1 MEIPAPS
8 SLEASGGGGEES
20 AAPTR
25 NGVSGQTGDALEGEG
40 DGDKGVES
48 VAMESDGADP
58 GAAAPQIHEPR
69 PDRKTCHQC
78 RQGKSYFGAACK
90 VEKKY
95 GLCKLR
101 YCRKCLI
108 NRYGESE
115 DAVELDDSWACPKC
129 RGECNC
135 SNCRKMSGK
144 TPTGILSHAARA
156 VGCSSVHDLLNK
168 GDDEV
173 AAAQKLVT
181 PLTANRT
188 SKKKRNRDVAT
199 DDATGTNGLLAE
211 GDDQNAVSSVPTK
224 KKKKVKCTVDNRP
237 ADDKSLQ
244 GTESLCAVEEEI
256 VLPRGTP
263 ITNVAGADLEEEDVG
278 PALQFYEFCRS
289 FAEFFHLRKG
299 EPEKIL
305 QEISGGRELRV
316 VASLIAELHIKLFSI
331 IKQDRGEK
339 PPKYSRDGDQWII
352 DIGKYISG
360 STFISKELPLDC
372 LNQGVSG
379 YKILSPSYKLHVL
392 NFLCDET
399 LSCAKL
405 RNWIDKKNEKASERK
420 SVAKEKIRAA
430 NEKERELKG
439 RQSDMAKDALF
450 MEGETTT
457 IMETN
462 NLISEVKEANEVKRA
477 ATNALEEVGGV
488 QWTKPVMVDKG
499 VAYWKLDGYCDNA
512 TIMRQE
518 LDSENMMG
526 NKDKWFMFTEDEEKV
541 IVDHMAKRSRGRFR
555 KRTGV

>member
-1 MEIPAPS
+1 MEIVAPS
-8 SLEASGGGGEES
+8 SLEASGAGVEES

-25 NGVSGQTGDALEGEG
+25 NGVPGQTGAALEG
-40 DGDKGVES
+40 DGARGVES
-48 VAMESDGADP
+48 VARESDG
-58 GAAAPQIHEPR
+58 GAAATQIQETR
-69 PDRKTCHQC
+69 TDRKTCHQC
-78 RQGKSYFGAACK
+78 RQGKTHFGAACK
-90 VEKKY
+90 VRKKY
-95 GLCKLR
+95 GLCTLK
-101 YCRKCLI
+101 YCRKCLS

-115 DAVELDDSWACPKC
+115 DAVALDDSWACPKC

-135 SNCRKMSGK
+135 SNCRKMNGK
-144 TPTGILSHAARA
+144 TPTGILAHAAKA
-156 VGCSSVHDLLNK
+156 SGCSSVHDLLNK
-168 GDDEV
+168 GEDEV

-188 SKKKRNRDVAT
+188 KKSKRNRAVAT
-199 DDATGTNGLLAE
+199 GDGTGTNELLAE
-211 GDDQNAVSSVPTK
+211 GNDHNAVSSVPTK
-224 KKKKVKCTVDNRP
+224 KKKKKVKCRVDNRP

-244 GTESLCAVEEEI
+244 GTESLCAVEDEI

-263 ITNVAGADLEEEDVG
+263 VTNVAGADLEDEDVG

-372 LNQGVSG
+372 LNQGLLG
-379 YKILSPSYKLHVL
+379 YKILSPFCKLHVL

-430 NEKERELKG
+430 NEKEKELKG

-450 MEGETTT
+450 REGETTT

-488 QWTKPVMVDKG
+488 QRTKPVMVDKG
-499 VAYWKLDGYCDNA
+499 VAYWKLDGYCNNA

-541 IVDHMAKRSRGRFR
+541 IVDHMVKRSRGRFR